1 LGAVACWSN
10 HVAIVEKINDDESVT
25 ISESHW
31 GGNYFNT
38 KTYYNIN
45 SHYGQQFYGYIY
57 AYNNDDADA
66 EETAELYDFQDN
78 GHFKPQE
85 KTAFTALEFKQS
97 DNVIMNPQNNFI
109 INSDNM

>member
-1 LGAVACWSN
+1 M
-10 HVAIVEKINDDESVT
+10 T

-57 AYNNDDADA
+57 VYNNDDADA
-66 EETAELYDFQDN
+66 EETAELYNFQDN

-85 KTAFTALEFKQS
+85 KQRLPHLNLNRA
-97 DNVIMNPQNNFI
+97 IM
-109 INSDNM
+109 

>member
-1 LGAVACWSN
+1 MNL
-10 HVAIVEKINDDESVT
+10 DDEDQLLVQ
-25 ISESHW
+25 
-31 GGNYFNT
+31 NM
-38 KTYYNIN
+38 
-45 SHYGQQFYGYIY
+45 
-57 AYNNDDADA
+57 NDNDDA
-66 EETAELYDFQDN
+66 EETAELYNFQDN

>member
-1 LGAVACWSN
+1 M
-10 HVAIVEKINDDESVT
+10 
-25 ISESHW
+25 
-31 GGNYFNT
+31 
-38 KTYYNIN
+38 N

-78 GHFKPQE
+78 SHFKPQE
-85 KTAFTALEFKQS
+85 KTTFTALEFKQS

>member
-1 LGAVACWSN
+1 M
-10 HVAIVEKINDDESVT
+10 T

-57 AYNNDDADA
+57 AYNNDDDDA
-66 EETAELYDFQDN
+66 EETAELYDFKITVILN
-78 GHFKPQE
+78 RRK
-85 KTAFTALEFKQS
+85 KQRLPHL
-97 DNVIMNPQNNFI
+97 NLNRAIM
-109 INSDNM
+109 